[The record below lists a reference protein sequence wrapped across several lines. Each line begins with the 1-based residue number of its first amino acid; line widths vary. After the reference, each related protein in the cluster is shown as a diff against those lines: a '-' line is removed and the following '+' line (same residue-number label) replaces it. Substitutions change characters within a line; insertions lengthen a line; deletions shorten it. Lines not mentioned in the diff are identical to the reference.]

1 MEFAVAVASDTDSWK
16 HVKRAEELGFHSSWF
31 YDTQL
36 LNPDVFICMALAAAN
51 TSSIRLGTGV
61 LIPSNRI
68 EPVTANAFAT
78 LNKLAPGRIDFGVGT
93 GFTGRRTMGLKPIPL
108 ARMKRYIQRVQS
120 MLLGETVSWNFE
132 GQPRKIRFLNP
143 DLGLI
148 NIDDPVALHIS
159 AMGPKARRL
168 AAEMKAGWLNFGN
181 DPVSL
186 IRELNDMQQAWQG
199 TGVAEAAQHST
210 VFALGAVLGGTDAEN
225 REKLM
230 AQAAPWTAVM
240 FHNMLDG
247 IMPVPLNL
255 PENISAIVDE
265 YQLLL
270 KDYQPE
276 DAKYLMVHRGHLM
289 FLREE
294 EKRLI
299 TPELAQATSLSGSR
313 DELVDKIRR
322 LAEAGYNQLAIQLV
336 QGQESALED
345 WAEVFE
351 RV

>member
-1 MEFAVAVASDTDSWK
+1 
-16 HVKRAEELGFHSSWF
+16 
-31 YDTQL
+31 
-36 LNPDVFICMALAAAN
+36 
-51 TSSIRLGTGV
+51 
-61 LIPSNRI
+61 
-68 EPVTANAFAT
+68 
-78 LNKLAPGRIDFGVGT
+78 
-93 GFTGRRTMGLKPIPL
+93 
-108 ARMKRYIQRVQS
+108 
-120 MLLGETVSWNFE
+120 
-132 GQPRKIRFLNP
+132 
-143 DLGLI
+143 
-148 NIDDPVALHIS
+148 
-159 AMGPKARRL
+159 
-168 AAEMKAGWLNFGN
+168 
-181 DPVSL
+181 
-186 IRELNDMQQAWQG
+186 MQQAWQG
-199 TGVAEAAQHST
+199 TGVADAAQHST

-255 PENISAIVDE
+255 PENISAVVAE

-322 LAEAGYNQLAIQLV
+322 LSEAGYNQLAIQLV